1 MIIND
6 SFMPINKKKFLEELR
21 KKGIPEATI
30 ESINWKN
37 CIEDGYCI
45 YNDKRRKK
53 TCFAKIKNKNNNLC
67 SIHKNRKNRKQE
79 INEIDEIENMLKNMD
94 LDKSKNIEH
103 EKNNIDYLDSISE
116 TYCNTETSNTLE
128 LNIKKPIECLHLS
141 ENGINKLYNN
151 LNILLDNIN
160 NYKKGL
166 ININGLFE
174 CILRYNEN
182 VYKCEEGPHV
192 CISFLLQFF
201 EEFHETS
208 NCFLNNIIDNY
219 DNFNMFIELCQ
230 KWKVRIKEIAN
241 EIIVIPDYY
250 QEYYCIINKKIDN
263 DLFKMLN

>member
-1 MIIND
+1 
-6 SFMPINKKKFLEELR
+6 
-21 KKGIPEATI
+21 
-30 ESINWKN
+30 
-37 CIEDGYCI
+37 
-45 YNDKRRKK
+45 
-53 TCFAKIKNKNNNLC
+53 
-67 SIHKNRKNRKQE
+67 
-79 INEIDEIENMLKNMD
+79 MD
-94 LDKSKNIEH
+94 LDKYKDIEH
-103 EKNNIDYLDSISE
+103 ENNNIDYLDAISE
-116 TYCNTETSNTLE
+116 TYCNTETANTLE

-174 CILRYNEN
+174 YILKYNEN
-182 VYKCEEGPHV
+182 VYKSEEEPHV
-192 CISFLLQFF
+192 CISFLLQFL

-208 NCFLNNIIDNY
+208 NYFLNNIINNY
-219 DNFNMFIELCQ
+219 YNFNMFIELCQ
-230 KWKVRIKEIAN
+230 KWKVRIKEITN